1 MEFLNNYS
9 GLFALLALLVSV
21 VVPFWIYHMQQVE
34 ERHELQDELE
44 MLNKHEAIMTNQN
57 IRQRDA
63 RKECIKRRLRR
74 M

>member
-9 GLFALLALLVSV
+9 GLFALLALLVSII
-21 VVPFWIYHMQQVE
+21 VPFWIYHMQQVE

-44 MLNKHEAIMTNQN
+44 MLNKHDAIKTNPEL
-57 IRQRDA
+57 RQREA
-63 RKECIKRRLRR
+63 RSECIKRRLRR

>member
-44 MLNKHEAIMTNQN
+44 MLNKHDAIMTNQN

>member
-9 GLFALLALLVSV
+9 GLFALLAVVVSV
-21 VVPFWIYHMQQVE
+21 VVPFCIYHMQQVE

-44 MLNKHEAIMTNQN
+44 MLNKYDALMTNQD
-57 IRQRDA
+57 IRRREA
-63 RKECIKRRLRR
+63 RKECIRRKMRR